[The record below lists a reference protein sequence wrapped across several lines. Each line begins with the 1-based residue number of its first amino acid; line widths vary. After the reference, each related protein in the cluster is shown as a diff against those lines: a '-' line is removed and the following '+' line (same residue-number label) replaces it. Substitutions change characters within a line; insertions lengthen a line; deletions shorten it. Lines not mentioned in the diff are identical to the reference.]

1 MDKVEEKKETI
12 FMGTFFD
19 VIKDGE
25 DNQFIKTDN
34 GVAAVIYDTIKE
46 KYIFVEQYRG
56 AVDGKM
62 VEITAGKI
70 DKGEEPEEAMKR
82 EIAEET
88 GYKVD
93 RIDHLQDFY
102 SCPGMMDEIVSLF
115 YVEVSEKIDE
125 GGGIDKE
132 DIKVV
137 EVDKLGYGG
146 NIFMNSE
153 EGDMTPPYRVI
164 DAKTI
169 IAINHVEHNTV
180 MKDTVDVLTQAKLRT
195 F

>member
-1 MDKVEEKKETI
+1 MDKVVEKETVY
-12 FMGTFFD
+12 MGTIFD
-19 VIKDGE
+19 IVKDSKE
-25 DNQFIKTDN
+25 HQFIKTPP
-34 GVAAVIYDTIKE
+34 GVAAMVYDTVKD

-62 VEITAGKI
+62 LEIVAGKI
-70 DKGEEPEEAMKR
+70 DKGETPEEAVKR
-82 EIAEET
+82 EIVEET

-93 RIDHLQDFY
+93 RVDLLQEFY
-102 SCPGMMDEIVSLF
+102 SCPGMMDEVVSLF
-115 YVEVSEKIDE
+115 YVEVSERIDE
-125 GGGIDKE
+125 GGGVDDE
-132 DIKVV
+132 EIKVV

-146 NIFMNSE
+146 NIFMESG

-169 IAINHVEHNTV
+169 IAINHVEHNKV